1 MRFIKNLS
9 ILKGSWPLALTM
21 VSRSKSSSLS
31 SLFISSSPIK
41 YLGIKY
47 QATSIKYKHQFFYL
61 CKLKCF
67 SLDKQEVIFEDLGII
82 NYKSAWDYQE
92 ELVKKNRDIKAE
104 ARKSRI
110 EGANDGNFRKP
121 QLLPTLNHLLFCEH
135 PPVYTL
141 GKSGHIENVL
151 LNEQEMEER
160 EIEFFRTN
168 RGGDITFHGLQQV
181 VGYPILDL
189 EKFYTDIG
197 KYLRSLEEV
206 IILTI
211 AEYGIKG
218 ERSKGETGVW
228 IEPEIPGRA
237 RKICAMGIRCSR
249 WITMHGFAL
258 NVNTD
263 LSYFSNIIP
272 CGIVNK
278 QVTSIEKELG
288 RKVNFDEVKERIKN
302 NFAEVFDVSFTSLRS
317 LAHQEAE

>member
-1 MRFIKNLS
+1 MQIKIFDLE
-9 ILKGSWPLALTM
+9 
-21 VSRSKSSSLS
+21 
-31 SLFISSSPIK
+31 
-41 YLGIKY
+41 
-47 QATSIKYKHQFFYL
+47 
-61 CKLKCF
+61 
-67 SLDKQEVIFEDLGII
+67 KQQLIFEDLGII
-82 NYKSAWDYQE
+82 NYKAAWDYQE
-92 ELVKKNRDIKAE
+92 ELVKKNLDIKSE
-104 ARKSRI
+104 SRKVSGI
-110 EGANDGNFRKP
+110 GHQVSCKNHDPSALNNESSAGFSFHPSEVSG
-121 QLLPTLNHLLFCEH
+121 LPTMHYLLFCEH

-151 LNEQEMEER
+151 LNESEMEEK

-168 RGGDITFHGLQQV
+168 RGGDITFHGLQQI

-206 IILTI
+206 IIITI

-228 IEPEIPGRA
+228 IESGFSGRQ

-263 LSYFSNIIP
+263 LSYFNNIIP

-278 QVTSIEKELG
+278 QVTSIQKELG
-288 RKVNFDEVKERIKN
+288 HKVDFEEVKERLKN
-302 NFAEVFDVSFTSLRS
+302 NFKKVFNVDIS
-317 LAHQEAE
+317 